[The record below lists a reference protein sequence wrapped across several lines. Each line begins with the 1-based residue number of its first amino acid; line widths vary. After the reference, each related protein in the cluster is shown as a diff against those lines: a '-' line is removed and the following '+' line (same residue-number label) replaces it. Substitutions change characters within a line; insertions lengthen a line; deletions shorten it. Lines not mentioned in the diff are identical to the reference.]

1 MGGAD
6 VFVGHHFA
14 DGVDVG
20 AVGHEQGREGMAKAM
35 KGHLLGDT
43 GIFEPLLERLTGMG
57 PAESFEDESAGAV
70 TAVRDRFLA
79 DG

>member
-1 MGGAD
+1 M
-6 VFVGHHFA
+6 GHHFA

-43 GIFEPLLERLTGMG
+43 GILQPFLER
-57 PAESFEDESAGAV
+57 SAGI
-70 TAVRDRFLA
+70 TMPNPDSYQRLA
-79 DG
+79 NVCVLSFIAQ